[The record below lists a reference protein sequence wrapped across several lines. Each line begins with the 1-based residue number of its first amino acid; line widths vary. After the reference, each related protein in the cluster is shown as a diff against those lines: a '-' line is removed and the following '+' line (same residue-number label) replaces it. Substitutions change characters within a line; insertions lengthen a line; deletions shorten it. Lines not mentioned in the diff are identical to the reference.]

1 MHRLAIKNGNSELHY
16 ISAKQTIINLENRSA
31 LYQRDRSSTLLNRL
45 WNTLNKLSSKKPL
58 KYSLYLSAIII
69 FFAIILVPPIIG
81 ILIKAPTM
89 QNVFRQPALMNQ
101 ALGAISNSFIIGL
114 IVAALDLLAGV
125 PLAWLITRGKSRWLS
140 VLDTLADLPFV
151 VPTAALGYSLLL
163 FWSLGGGISS
173 FFSGPLV
180 SPGWLL
186 VMLLHFTFSFP
197 VVVRIMVGA
206 MLDYKMEYERASRT
220 LGAPPLT
227 ASRTVTFPI
236 IKPSLIAAF
245 SLAFARSL
253 SETGATFI
261 VAGAVFMNGPVFLQ
275 NLSNEF
281 KSGAIPLGTYE
292 GATVFASIILIAVS
306 LALFALIRV
315 VGQRLKLPFGHG
327 LPVFEKK
334 LSYKKAAWTRN
345 SVALAV
351 FIIIILIPS
360 IFVAL
365 PAFQAIA
372 SGTPLIQAFSGQG
385 IWGSFWQSLVLSYGL
400 GAIVTVLGIILGIPM
415 AILISRKTF
424 GKLPSEILDNLLNI
438 PIIVPSIALGV
449 SLKFFWQGVPGI
461 PEFLLLVFA
470 HLAIT
475 YPYFVRSMSA
485 AMERINIDMEEAART
500 LGAKPFTVFRSIV
513 LPLTKYSI
521 LSGAIIVFTRSVS
534 ETGATLAVSS
544 KLKTAPVLIV
554 NWVNSLRGTI
564 PPIAG
569 VNSLTVGLACG
580 FLILLSFIILLVLR
594 LFTRKGKT

>member
-1 MHRLAIKNGNSELHY
+1 VLSK
-16 ISAKQTIINLENRSA
+16 
-31 LYQRDRSSTLLNRL
+31 L
-45 WNTLNKLSSKKPL
+45 WNALNALSSKKPL
-58 KYSLYLSAIII
+58 KYTLYLSAIII
-69 FFAIILVPPIIG
+69 FFAIILIPPIIG
-81 ILIKAPTM
+81 ILIKAPTI
-89 QNVFRQPALMNQ
+89 QNVINQPTLMNT

-114 IVAALDLLAGV
+114 IVSALDLLAGV
-125 PLAWLITRGKSRWLS
+125 PLAWLITRGRSRWLS

-163 FWSLGGGISS
+163 FWSQSGGISS
-173 FFSGPLV
+173 LFGPSLV

-197 VVVRIMVGA
+197 VVVRVVVGA

-261 VAGAVFMNGPVFLQ
+261 VAGAFLNGPVFLQ
-275 NLSNEF
+275 TLSNQF
-281 KSGAIPLGTYE
+281 KSGLIPQATYE
-292 GATVFASIILIAVS
+292 GATVFASIILISVS
-306 LALFALIRV
+306 LAIFALIRIL
-315 VGQRLKLPFGHG
+315 GQRIKLPFGHG

-334 LSYKKAAWTRN
+334 LSYKKAAWSRN
-345 SVALAV
+345 GIALFV
-351 FIIIILIPS
+351 FLVIVLIPS
-360 IFVAL
+360 LFVAL

-372 SGTPLIQAFSGQG
+372 TGTPLIQAFTGSGV
-385 IWGSFWQSLVLSYGL
+385 WASYWRSLLLSYGL
-400 GAIVTVLGIILGIPM
+400 AAIVTVLGIILGIPM
-415 AILISRKTF
+415 AILIARKTF
-424 GKLPSEILDNLLNI
+424 GKLPSDILDTLINV

-449 SLKFFWQGVPGI
+449 SLKFFWQGIPGM

-485 AMERINIDMEEAART
+485 AMERISVDMEEAAKT
-500 LGAKPFTVFRSIV
+500 LGAKPFTVFKTIV

-534 ETGATLAVSS
+534 ETGATLAVTST
-544 KLKTAPVLIV
+544 LQTAPVLIV
-554 NWVNSLRGTI
+554 NWVNSLRGTVAPI
-564 PPIAG
+564 PG
-569 VNSLTVGLACG
+569 VNALTVGLACG
-580 FLILLSFIILLVLR
+580 LLILFSFIILLVLR
-594 LFTRKGKT
+594 LLTRKGKY

>member
-1 MHRLAIKNGNSELHY
+1 MAE
-16 ISAKQTIINLENRSA
+16 RSRTV
-31 LYQRDRSSTLLNRL
+31 LSKL
-45 WNTLNKLSSKKPL
+45 WNTLNGLSSKKPL

-69 FFAIILVPPIIG
+69 FIAIILIPPIIG
-81 ILIKAPTM
+81 VLIKAPTI
-89 QNVFRQPALMNQ
+89 QNVLNQ
-101 ALGAISNSFIIGL
+101 TTLLNTALGAISNSFIIGL
-114 IVAALDLLAGV
+114 VVSALDLLAGV

-163 FWSLGGGISS
+163 FWSLGGGISY
-173 FFSGPLV
+173 FFGGSLV

-275 NLSNEF
+275 TLSNEF
-281 KSGAIPLGTYE
+281 KAGTISIATYQ
-292 GATVFASIILIAVS
+292 GATVFASLILIAVS
-306 LALFALIRV
+306 LTIFGLIRV
-315 VGQRLKLPFGHG
+315 LGQRIKLPFGHG
-327 LPVFEKK
+327 FPVFEKK
-334 LSYKKAAWTRN
+334 LSYKKAAWSRN
-345 SVALAV
+345 SIALFV
-351 FIIIILIPS
+351 FIVIVLIPS
-360 IFVAL
+360 LFVAL

-372 SGTPLIQAFSGQG
+372 NGTPIIQAFTGSGV
-385 IWGSFWQSLVLSYGL
+385 WASLWQSLVLSYGL
-400 GAIVTVLGIILGIPM
+400 AGMVTVLGIVLGIPM
-415 AILISRKTF
+415 AILIARKSF
-424 GKLPSEILDNLLNI
+424 GKTTSAILDTLINV

-449 SLKFFWQGVPGI
+449 SLKFFWQGIPEM

-485 AMERINIDMEEAART
+485 AMDRINVDMEEAART
-500 LGAKPFTVFRSIV
+500 LGAKPFTVFRTIV

-534 ETGATLAVSS
+534 ETGATLAVTS
-544 KLKTAPVLIV
+544 KLQTAPVLIV
-554 NWVNSLRGTI
+554 NWVNSIRGISPRI
-564 PPIAG
+564 PG
-569 VNSLTVGLACG
+569 VDALTVGLACG
-580 FLILLSFIILLVLR
+580 ILILLSFIILFVLR
-594 LFTRKGKT
+594 LLTRKGKV

>member
-1 MHRLAIKNGNSELHY
+1 
-16 ISAKQTIINLENRSA
+16 
-31 LYQRDRSSTLLNRL
+31 LLSKL

-58 KYSLYLSAIII
+58 KYSLYLSVIII

-81 ILIKAPTM
+81 ILIKAPEM
-89 QNVFRQPALMNQ
+89 QSVFSQPALMNQ

-125 PLAWLITRGKSRWLS
+125 PLAWLISRGKSRWLS
-140 VLDTLADLPFV
+140 ILDTLADLPFV

-173 FFSGPLV
+173 FFAGPVV

-281 KSGAIPLGTYE
+281 KNGAIPLATYE
-292 GATVFASIILIAVS
+292 GATVFASIILIGVS
-306 LALFALIRV
+306 LALFALIRI
-315 VGQRLKLPFGHG
+315 VGQRVKLPFGHG
-327 LPVFEKK
+327 FPVFEKK
-334 LSYKKAAWTRN
+334 LSYKKAEWSRN
-345 SVALAV
+345 SITLAV

-372 SGTPLIQAFSGQG
+372 SGTPLIQALSAQG

-400 GAIVTVLGIILGIPM
+400 GAIVTFLGIILGIPM
-415 AILISRKTF
+415 AILIARKTF
-424 GKLPSEILDNLLNI
+424 GKTPSTILDNLLNV

-449 SLKFFWQGVPGI
+449 SLKFFWQGIPGI

-485 AMERINIDMEEAART
+485 AMERINVDMEEAART
-500 LGAKPFTVFRSIV
+500 LGAKPFTVFRSII

-544 KLKTAPVLIV
+544 NLKTAPVLIV
-554 NWVNSLRGTI
+554 SWVNSLRGTI

>member
-1 MHRLAIKNGNSELHY
+1 LEKRSGTVLSKLWIK
-16 ISAKQTIINLENRSA
+16 
-31 LYQRDRSSTLLNRL
+31 LNA
-45 WNTLNKLSSKKPL
+45 LSSKKPL
-58 KYSLYLSAIII
+58 KYTLYLSAIII
-69 FFAIILVPPIIG
+69 FFAIILIPPIIG
-81 ILIKAPTM
+81 ILIKAPTIG
-89 QNVFRQPALMNQ
+89 NITSQPALMNT
-101 ALGAISNSFIIGL
+101 ALGAISNSFTIGL

-163 FWSLGGGISS
+163 FWSSGGGISA
-173 FFSGPLV
+173 FFGGPLV

-197 VVVRIMVGA
+197 VVVRIIVGA

-236 IKPSLIAAF
+236 TKPSLIAAF

-275 NLSNEF
+275 TISNEF
-281 KSGAIPLGTYE
+281 KKGAIPIGTYE
-292 GATVFASIILIAVS
+292 GATVFASLILIVVS
-306 LALFALIRV
+306 LSLFALIRIL
-315 VGQRLKLPFGHG
+315 GQKIKLPFGHG

-334 LSYKKAAWTRN
+334 ISYKKGAWSRN
-345 SVALAV
+345 SIALFV
-351 FIIIILIPS
+351 FVFLVLIPS
-360 IFVAL
+360 LFVAL
-365 PAFQAIA
+365 PAFQAVA
-372 SGTPLIQAFSGQG
+372 NGTPLIQALAGAG
-385 IWGSFWQSLVLSYGL
+385 IWTSFWQSLLLSYVLAG
-400 GAIVTVLGIILGIPM
+400 IVTVLGIVLGIPM
-415 AILISRKTF
+415 AILLARKTF
-424 GKLPSEILDNLLNI
+424 GKWPSAILDSLINV

-461 PEFLLLVFA
+461 PAFLLLVFA

-485 AMERINIDMEEAART
+485 AMERISVDMEEAAKT
-500 LGAKPFTVFRSIV
+500 LGAKPLTVFRSIV

-544 KLKTAPVLIV
+544 NLQTAPVLIV
-554 NWVNSLRGTI
+554 NWVNSLRGVTK
-564 PPIAG
+564 PIIG

-580 FLILLSFIILLVLR
+580 ILILLSFIILLVLR
-594 LFTRKGKT
+594 LLTRKGKV

>member
-1 MHRLAIKNGNSELHY
+1 LSKKLLGS
-16 ISAKQTIINLENRSA
+16 NRSGTV
-31 LYQRDRSSTLLNRL
+31 LSKL
-45 WNTLNKLSSKKPL
+45 WNTLNALSSKKPL
-58 KYSLYLSAIII
+58 KYTLYLSAIII
-69 FFAIILVPPIIG
+69 FFVIILIPPIIG
-81 ILIKAPTM
+81 ILIKAPEMHTVL
-89 QNVFRQPALMNQ
+89 NQPELVNT
-101 ALGAISNSFIIGL
+101 ALGAIANSFVIGL
-114 IVAALDLLAGV
+114 IVAALDLIAGV
-125 PLAWLITRGKSRWLS
+125 PLAWLITRGKSRWLTI
-140 VLDTLADLPFV
+140 LDTLADLPFV

-163 FWSLGGGISS
+163 FWNSSGGISAL
-173 FFSGPLV
+173 FGPSLI

-197 VVVRIMVGA
+197 VVVRVIVGSL
-206 MLDYKMEYERASRT
+206 LDYKMEYERASRT

-261 VAGAVFMNGPVFLQ
+261 VAGAFLNGPIFLQ
-275 NLSNEF
+275 TLSNDF
-281 KSGAIPLGTYE
+281 KSGVIPQATYE

-306 LALFALIRV
+306 LTIFALIGIIGR
-315 VGQRLKLPFGHG
+315 RIKLPFGHG

-345 SVALAV
+345 GVTLAV
-351 FIIIILIPS
+351 FLLIVLIPS
-360 IFVAL
+360 LFVAL

-372 SGTPLIQAFSGQG
+372 TGNTLAQVFTVSG
-385 IWGSFWQSLVLSYGL
+385 IWASYWQSLLVSYGL

-415 AILISRKTF
+415 AILIARKTF
-424 GKLPSEILDNLLNI
+424 GKVPSQILDTLINI
-438 PIIVPSIALGV
+438 PIIVPSIALGL
-449 SLKFFWQGVPGI
+449 SLKFFWQGIQGI
-461 PEFLLLVFA
+461 PEFVLLVFA

-485 AMERINIDMEEAART
+485 AMERINIDMEEAAKT

-534 ETGATLAVSS
+534 ETGATLAVVSS
-544 KLKTAPVLIV
+544 GSPLQTAPVLIV
-554 NWVNSLRGTI
+554 NWVNSIRGITA
-564 PPIAG
+564 PISG

-580 FLILLSFIILLVLR
+580 LLILFSFVILLALR
-594 LFTRKGKT
+594 LLTKKGKA